1 MKSKTKKQKPK
12 VKPIIPINYSHR
24 VKLMDQL
31 LMDIAMMKK
40 QTR

>member
-12 VKPIIPINYSHR
+12 VEPFFPINYSHR
-24 VKLMDQL
+24 LKLMDQL

>member
-12 VKPIIPINYSHR
+12 VEPINPINYSHR
-24 VKLMDQL
+24 IKLMDQL

-40 QTR
+40 QKR